1 MEALSI
7 FHNPRCSK
15 SRKTLEIIEIN
26 DVEVQVI
33 LYLQNP
39 PSVSEL
45 NSLLEK
51 LGMKASELVRKG
63 ESIIKELDIDLSS
76 ISNDDL
82 ISIMAEHPILIERP
96 IVFNESSAIIGRPP
110 ENVQEL
116 M

>member
-1 MEALSI
+1 M
-7 FHNPRCSK
+7 
-15 SRKTLEIIEIN
+15 EIIEIN
-26 DVEVQVI
+26 DVEVKVI
-33 LYLQNP
+33 LYLQDP

-51 LGMKASELVRKG
+51 LGLKASEMVRKG
-63 ESIIKELDIDLSS
+63 ESIIKELDIDLSN

-82 ISIMAEHPILIERP
+82 ISIMVEHPILIERP

-116 M
+116 L

>member
-33 LYLQNP
+33 LYLQDP

-63 ESIIKELDIDLSS
+63 ESIIKELHIDLSS
-76 ISNDDL
+76 IPNDDL

-116 M
+116 L

>member
-1 MEALSI
+1 MEVLSI

-33 LYLQNP
+33 LYLQDP

-45 NSLLEK
+45 NLLLEK

-63 ESIIKELDIDLSS
+63 ESIIKELHIDLSS

-82 ISIMAEHPILIERP
+82 ISIMAKHPILIERP

-110 ENVQEL
+110 ENVEEL
-116 M
+116 L

>member
-33 LYLQNP
+33 LYLQDP

-51 LGMKASELVRKG
+51 LGMKASELVRKR

-82 ISIMAEHPILIERP
+82 ISIMADHPILIERP

-110 ENVQEL
+110 ENVEEL
-116 M
+116 L

>member
-1 MEALSI
+1 M
-7 FHNPRCSK
+7 
-15 SRKTLEIIEIN
+15 EIIEIN
-26 DVEVQVI
+26 DVEVKVI
-33 LYLQNP
+33 LYLQDP

-51 LGMKASELVRKG
+51 LGMKASEMVRKG
-63 ESIIKELDIDLSS
+63 ESIIKELDIDLSN

-82 ISIMAEHPILIERP
+82 ISIMVEHPILIERP

-116 M
+116 L

>member
-33 LYLQNP
+33 LYLQDP

-63 ESIIKELDIDLSS
+63 ESIIKELHIDLFS

-110 ENVQEL
+110 ENVEEL
-116 M
+116 L

>member
-1 MEALSI
+1 M
-7 FHNPRCSK
+7 
-15 SRKTLEIIEIN
+15 EIIEIN
-26 DVEVQVI
+26 DVEVKVI
-33 LYLQNP
+33 LYLQDP

-51 LGMKASELVRKG
+51 LGMKPSDLVRKG
-63 ESIIKELDIDLSS
+63 ESIIKELGIDLSN
-76 ISNDDL
+76 IPNDDL
-82 ISIMAEHPILIERP
+82 ISIMVEHPILIERP

>member
-33 LYLQNP
+33 LYLQDP

-51 LGMKASELVRKG
+51 LGMKASELVRKR

-96 IVFNESSAIIGRPP
+96 IVFNESLAIIGRPP
-110 ENVQEL
+110 ENVEEL
-116 M
+116 L

>member
-51 LGMKASELVRKG
+51 LGIKASELVRKG

-110 ENVQEL
+110 ENVEEL
-116 M
+116 L

>member
-33 LYLQNP
+33 PYLQDP

-63 ESIIKELDIDLSS
+63 ESIIKELHIDLSS

-110 ENVQEL
+110 ENVEEL
-116 M
+116 L

>member
-1 MEALSI
+1 MALSI

-15 SRKTLEIIEIN
+15 SRKTLEIIESQNIE
-26 DVEVQVI
+26 VEII

-39 PSVSEL
+39 PNGSEL

-51 LGMKASELVRKG
+51 LGMNASDLVRKS
-63 ESIIKELDIDLSS
+63 ESIIKELNIDLSS

-82 ISIMAEHPILIERP
+82 ISIMIEHPILIERP

-110 ENVQEL
+110 ENVEEL
-116 M
+116 L

>member
-33 LYLQNP
+33 LYLQDP

-45 NSLLEK
+45 NSLLKK
-51 LGMKASELVRKG
+51 LGMKASELVRKR

-110 ENVQEL
+110 ENVEEL
-116 M
+116 L

>member
-26 DVEVQVI
+26 GVEVKVI
-33 LYLQNP
+33 LYLQDP

-45 NSLLEK
+45 SSLLEK
-51 LGMKASELVRKG
+51 LGMKASEMVRKG
-63 ESIIKELDIDLSS
+63 ESVIKELDIDLSN

-82 ISIMAEHPILIERP
+82 ISIMVEHPILIERP

-116 M
+116 L

>member
-26 DVEVQVI
+26 DVEVKVI
-33 LYLQNP
+33 LYLQDP

-63 ESIIKELDIDLSS
+63 ESIIKELHIDLSS

-110 ENVQEL
+110 ENVEEL
-116 M
+116 L